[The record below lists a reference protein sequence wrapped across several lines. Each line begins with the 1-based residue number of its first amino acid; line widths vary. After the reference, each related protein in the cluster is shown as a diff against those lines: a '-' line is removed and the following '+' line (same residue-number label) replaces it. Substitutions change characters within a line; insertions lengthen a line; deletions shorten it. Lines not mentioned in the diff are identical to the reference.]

1 MRQKNPVPHFLI
13 QGILIQCLDCS
24 GVPFL
29 LSVIQIAHV
38 HFRLFSVQELVFW
51 EWKICSCIQYDNAID
66 LDQGWVKPYSQHSFL
81 TFYSECFCLYPLQW
95 HVGNSD
101 LLETVKQMI
110 CFSLPYFSITIIW
123 IICLDVSV
131 SGNLFPASHLFL
143 VTVFSDV
150 TPFSDFLPTPLSLD
164 NVCPWHLFLL
174 ACFSLGV
181 SFFCHPFLLTRD
193 ISVPSQLFLLASLSF
208 GNSFSSHIFC
218 FDILGK
224 QVVAPWHSNATA
236 LSTGLQNTKKIV
248 AVHRHTSQVT
258 LAQQFRHKR

>member
-1 MRQKNPVPHFLI
+1 M
-13 QGILIQCLDCS
+13 
-24 GVPFL
+24 
-29 LSVIQIAHV
+29 
-38 HFRLFSVQELVFW
+38 
-51 EWKICSCIQYDNAID
+51 
-66 LDQGWVKPYSQHSFL
+66 
-81 TFYSECFCLYPLQW
+81 YPLQW

-101 LLETVKQMI
+101 LLETGKQMI
-110 CFSLPYFSITIIW
+110 CFPLPYFSITIIW

-236 LSTGLQNTKKIV
+236 LSTGLQNTKKNRSSAQTHV
-248 AVHRHTSQVT
+248 TSHLDTAVPPQKVT
-258 LAQQFRHKR
+258 LHLQTRLGTRAAQTDARLSPPWTADITRLETDEPCSFSKNAGTHFLGGKNIHRINLQISGSSFKWEFSPTLFSPLLSPSQLS